1 MVNILTKKLTRGF
14 TREEKI
20 AHIKKL
26 RLIDDML
33 MTKAF
38 DGCNECSQVLL
49 QVILNNATLRVEQT
63 KTQYSLDSIEGRS
76 VRLDIYAVDAAGKHY
91 DVEIQ
96 RVSKDAS
103 VKRARYH
110 SSMMDT
116 YALPKGKK
124 YDDLVDTYVIFITEK
139 DVWGE
144 GLPSYTA
151 ARCLIHNGR
160 QLYDGSH
167 ILYINGEI
175 QDDTPLGRLMSD
187 MFCESA
193 KDMHYK
199 ELADR
204 VSYLKDEK
212 GGMNIMCEFSEALIE
227 QGREEGIEQ
236 GIEQG
241 REEGIEQGK
250 LKKSIEIAQNL
261 LAMHTPIEVVVKAT
275 QLSQSEVERLAK
287 EISCKV
293 E

>member
-1 MVNILTKKLTRGF
+1 MINLTKKFSREF
-14 TREEKI
+14 TREETI
-20 AHIKKL
+20 AQIKKL

-49 QVILNNATLRVEQT
+49 QVILNNATLKVEKT
-63 KTQYSLDSIEGRS
+63 KTQYSLDSIEGHS
-76 VRLDIYAVDAAGKHY
+76 VRLDIYAVDATGKYY

-96 RVSKDAS
+96 RVNKDAS
-103 VKRARYH
+103 AKRARYH
-110 SSMMDT
+110 SAMMDS

-144 GLPSYTA
+144 GLPSYSIE
-151 ARCLIHNGR
+151 RCFMHSGNQIH
-160 QLYDGSH
+160 DGAH

-175 QDDTPLGRLMSD
+175 QDGTALGRLMSD
-187 MFCESA
+187 MFCESPE
-193 KDMHYK
+193 DMYYK
-199 ELADR
+199 ELAER

-212 GGMNIMCEFSEALIE
+212 GGIHTMCEFSEALIN
-227 QGREEGIEQ
+227 QGLEKGLEKGRKEGIEQ
-236 GIEQG
+236 GEW
-241 REEGIEQGK
+241 
-250 LKKSIEIAQNL
+250 KKSIEIAQNL

-275 QLSQSEVERLAK
+275 KLSQSEVEKIAK
-287 EISCKV
+287 ELASKT

>member
-76 VRLDIYAVDAAGKHY
+76 VRLDIYAVDADGKHY

-110 SSMMDT
+110 SAIMDS
-116 YALPKGKK
+116 YALSKGKQ
-124 YDDLVDTYVIFITEK
+124 YDELVDTYVIFITEK

-144 GLPSYTA
+144 GLPSYA
-151 ARCLIHNGR
+151 IERCFLHNGR
-160 QLYDGSH
+160 QVYDGTH
-167 ILYINGEI
+167 ILYVNGESK
-175 QDDTPLGRLMSD
+175 DDTALGHLMSD
-187 MFCESA
+187 FFCESPEQ
-193 KDMHYK
+193 MHYK

-227 QGREEGIEQ
+227 QGREEGLEQ
-236 GIEQG
+236 GIAKG
-241 REEGIEQGK
+241 HIEV
-250 LKKSIEIAQNL
+250 ARNL
-261 LAMHTPIEVVVKAT
+261 LLRDTPIEIVVDVTK
-275 QLSQSEVERLAK
+275 LSKKEVEALAK
-287 EISCKV
+287 TLIVCSE
-293 E
+293 